1 MDRTVTTHCDNGLTI
16 TTYDAS
22 VIAKDCSPALFNSCM
37 ATDEE
42 IATLRNIVG
51 PDTPLSEPPRGI
63 YSFSHFAALVQRSQ
77 SLDKDKNNICTAVL
91 PVSLAKEIISAQTS
105 YLITGNISATTT
117 LDDIKQAFLSS
128 NPLSSLVAKLQ
139 TGKKWFTRLNDCSP
153 KDSEKQTLPITSIIE
168 LILCLSTSNRARG
181 DFEAHIQDDK
191 PIHLFLHPW
200 DVTMNQSVEF
210 RCFVPPWK
218 SESCRIVAISQYHWY
233 LPFPSDD
240 FTPRLVIDLAV
251 KFATA
256 SLQDI
261 LATAFDKGIYADLKY
276 WGFSFDI
283 VVKNVSGAGENV
295 EVVEVNPFGA
305 RSGCGSCLFHWERD
319 GSVLYGGREG
329 VEVRIVIKR

>member
-16 TTYDAS
+16 TTYDAD
-22 VIAKDCSPALFNSCM
+22 VITKDCSPALFNSCM

-42 IATLRNIVG
+42 IATLRDIVG

-105 YLITGNISATTT
+105 YLITGIISATT
-117 LDDIKQAFLSS
+117 LDDIKLAFLSS
-128 NPLSSLVAKLQ
+128 KPLSNLVTKLQ
-139 TGKKWFTRLNDCSP
+139 SGKKWFARMDDCSP
-153 KDSEKQTLPITSIIE
+153 KDSEKQNLPISSISE

-181 DFEAHIQDDK
+181 DFETHIQDDK

-200 DVTMNQSVEF
+200 DVTMNQSVEI

-218 SESCRIVAISQYHWY
+218 SQNARITAISQYHWH

-240 FTPRLVIDLAV
+240 FTPRVVIDLAV
-251 KFATA
+251 SFATR

-261 LATAFDKGIYADLKY
+261 LATAFGKGYL
-276 WGFSFDI
+276 
-283 VVKNVSGAGENV
+283 
-295 EVVEVNPFGA
+295 
-305 RSGCGSCLFHWERD
+305 
-319 GSVLYGGREG
+319 
-329 VEVRIVIKR
+329 